1 MEPVVDSA
9 TNEMPNPGDLKDQE
23 EIGFIKR
30 NLSYISNTEIIIK
43 KKVNFEQLQ
52 IHPTYIQEF

>member
-30 NLSYISNTEIIIK
+30 NLSHISNTEIIIRK
-43 KKVNFEQLQ
+43 N
-52 IHPTYIQEF
+52 